1 MIHKYNFLVLWDFV
15 DNITIL
21 EVNLFKVLVDG
32 DTSNLDHS
40 YSFIFQWYNSLFL

>member
-1 MIHKYNFLVLWDFV
+1 MIHKYNFLVLWDFI

-21 EVNLFKVLVDG
+21 EVNLFTVLVDG

-40 YSFIFQWYNSLFL
+40 YSFMFSVV